1 MQINELI
8 LLIAVP
14 LIVAVINIILPVI
27 LRKVLNFLAL
37 IYLLFLN
44 YQLFQTGAA
53 SVSLYDQLIFS
64 VDKLSI
70 FILVFIQILSFVIL
84 IFSLKGV
91 EKRVEKAF
99 FILYPLTIGFCNGV
113 VVSVHALSLLIF
125 WGLTGITLYLFAVLG
140 NSKAAPDSA
149 KKTMIIVGGSDVF
162 LILGVILIWLLNP
175 AKDWQLY
182 NSALPLNGWIAYTA
196 FFGLLIAAF
205 AKAGGFPL
213 HSWVPDFS
221 KESPVESAAFLPASL
236 DKLLGIYLLARI
248 VLSIFRLTP
257 VMYLII
263 ITLGALTVIT
273 AVMMAMIQHNG
284 RKLLGYHAV
293 SQVGYMIMGVGS
305 GSILAIMGGLF
316 HMVNHTIY
324 KSNLFLSL
332 GAVEK
337 QTGTNNL
344 DELGGLGSKMP
355 ITFVTALIGAFAIS
369 GIPPFNGFFS
379 KWMIYQGMLDLAKG
393 ASAGFQIWL
402 LVCLILA
409 VFGSALTLASFMKFI
424 HAIFLGRRPESLDN
438 IKKAPANQWI
448 ATGILAVLCIVFGLW
463 AMQIPIKHFILPVI
477 NEYGLE
483 APAMLGYYDPTLVIL
498 LFGSVLLLGL
508 LIYWGVRKVRFDDIY
523 LGGMDALEHFKV
535 SGTEFYNEIR
545 NMKPLKSIYNGA
557 EKKYFD
563 VYDMSGKCSF
573 AITRFFRA
581 IHNGQLQ
588 LYNLWII
595 LGILILMW
603 VVL

>member
-248 VLSIFRLTP
+248 VLSIFRND
-257 VMYLII
+257 
-263 ITLGALTVIT
+263 G
-273 AVMMAMIQHNG
+273 H
-284 RKLLGYHAV
+284 
-293 SQVGYMIMGVGS
+293 
-305 GSILAIMGGLF
+305 
-316 HMVNHTIY
+316 
-324 KSNLFLSL
+324 
-332 GAVEK
+332 
-337 QTGTNNL
+337 
-344 DELGGLGSKMP
+344 D
-355 ITFVTALIGAFAIS
+355 
-369 GIPPFNGFFS
+369 
-379 KWMIYQGMLDLAKG
+379 
-393 ASAGFQIWL
+393 
-402 LVCLILA
+402 
-409 VFGSALTLASFMKFI
+409 
-424 HAIFLGRRPESLDN
+424 
-438 IKKAPANQWI
+438 PA
-448 ATGILAVLCIVFGLW
+448 
-463 AMQIPIKHFILPVI
+463 
-477 NEYGLE
+477 
-483 APAMLGYYDPTLVIL
+483 
-498 LFGSVLLLGL
+498 
-508 LIYWGVRKVRFDDIY
+508 
-523 LGGMDALEHFKV
+523 
-535 SGTEFYNEIR
+535 
-545 NMKPLKSIYNGA
+545 
-557 EKKYFD
+557 
-563 VYDMSGKCSF
+563 
-573 AITRFFRA
+573 
-581 IHNGQLQ
+581 
-588 LYNLWII
+588 
-595 LGILILMW
+595 
-603 VVL
+603 

>member
-1 MQINELI
+1 MQINDLT
-8 LLIAVP
+8 LLISVP
-14 LIVAVINIILPVI
+14 IIVALINLFLPVI
-27 LRKVLNFLAL
+27 LRKILNVLALVYLLYLNFQ
-37 IYLLFLN
+37 I
-44 YQLFQTGAA
+44 FQTGASPVA
-53 SVSLYDQLIFS
+53 LFGQVIFNADSLSV
-64 VDKLSI
+64 
-70 FILVFIQILSFVIL
+70 FISVFIQILSFIIL
-84 IFSLKGV
+84 IFTLKGV
-91 EKRVEKAF
+91 NKKVEKAF
-99 FILYPLTIGFCNGV
+99 FVLYPLTVGFCNGV
-113 VVSVHALSLLIF
+113 VVSTHSMSLLIF
-125 WGLTGITLYLFAVLG
+125 WGLTGITLYLFALLG
-140 NSKAAPDSA
+140 NTKGTPDSA

-162 LILGVILIWLLNP
+162 LLMGLIFVWFLNP
-175 AKDWQLY
+175 GTDWQLFK
-182 NSALPLNGWIAYTA
+182 SAIPLNGLVAYVG

-221 KESPVESAAFLPASL
+221 KDSPVESAAFLPASL

-248 VLSIFRLTP
+248 VLSIFKLTTL
-257 VMYLII
+257 MYLVI

-305 GSILAIMGGLF
+305 GSVLAIMGGLF

-337 QTGTNNL
+337 RTGTNNL
-344 DELGGLGSKMP
+344 DELGGLGSRMP
-355 ITFVTALIGAFAIS
+355 IIFVTALIGAFAIS

-379 KWMIYQGMLDLAKG
+379 KWMIYQGMLELAKN
-393 ASAGFQIWL
+393 ATPFQQIWL
-402 LVCLILA
+402 LVCLVLA

-424 HAIFLGRRPESLDN
+424 HAIFLGRRPEKLDN
-438 IKKAPANQWI
+438 IEEAPANQWI
-448 ATGILAVLCIVFGLW
+448 STGILAVLCIVFGLW
-463 AMQIPIKHFILPVI
+463 AMQIPIKHFILPI
-477 NEYGLE
+477 ANEYGL
-483 APAMLGYYDPTLVIL
+483 PIPHMLGYYNPTLIIL

-508 LIYWGVRKVRFDDIY
+508 LIYWSSRKVRFDDIY
-523 LGGMDALEHFKV
+523 LGGMEALEHFRV
-535 SGTEFYNEIR
+535 MGTEFYKEIR
-545 NMKPLKSIYNGA
+545 NMSPLKAIYNGA

-563 VYDMSGKCSF
+563 VYDVSSKCSF
-573 AITRFFRA
+573 SITRFFKA

-588 LYNLWII
+588 LYNLWIV
-595 LGILILMW
+595 LGVLILLW